1 MVPHAPVP
9 AKVVLADDHGVFR
22 DGVRLLLANDP
33 AFEVVGEV
41 KDLSGLKEAIRL
53 GQPDLLLVDYHMPGG
68 DSCALVNHLKH
79 TLPALRIVFL
89 TGSSSAAVLKQMAD
103 VQADAVLLKDG
114 SAAEL
119 MIHLRAVMAGA
130 RVIPPA
136 VAALIAQCAGL
147 LTRREM
153 QIVKLIGDGLSNA
166 EMGALLSLSPKTV
179 DKHRENLMR
188 KLEVNSV
195 AQLVLKAHAMGWLA
209 S

>member
-1 MVPHAPVP
+1 LESHALAP
-9 AKVVLADDHGVFR
+9 AKVLLADDHGIFR

-41 KDLSGLKEAIRL
+41 KELGGLKEAIRL
-53 GQPDLLLVDYHMPGG
+53 AQPDLLLVDYHMPGG
-68 DSCALVNHLKH
+68 DSCALVSHLKH

-89 TGSSSAAVLKQMAD
+89 TGSSSAAVLRQMAD

-119 MIHLRAVMAGA
+119 MTQLRAVMAGA

-136 VAALIAQCAGL
+136 VAELIAQCQGL

-153 QIVKLIGDGLSNA
+153 QVVKLIGDGLSNA
-166 EMGALLSLSPKTV
+166 DMAALLSLSPKTI

-188 KLEVNSV
+188 KLEVNGV
-195 AQLVLKAHAMGWLA
+195 AQLVRKAHAMGWLA

>member
-1 MVPHAPVP
+1 ML
-9 AKVVLADDHGVFR
+9 LADDHGVFR
-22 DGVRLLLANDP
+22 DGVRLLLARDP

-41 KDLSGLKEAIRL
+41 KELGGLKEAIRI

-103 VQADAVLLKDG
+103 VGADAVLLKDG
-114 SAAEL
+114 SAVEL
-119 MIHLRAVMAGA
+119 MTQLRAVMAGA

-136 VAALIAQCAGL
+136 VAALIAQCDSL
-147 LTRREM
+147 LTPREM
-153 QIVKLIGDGLSNA
+153 QVVKLIGDGLSNA
-166 EMGALLSLSPKTV
+166 DMADVLSLSPKTV

-188 KLEVNSV
+188 KLEVSSV
-195 AQLVLKAHAMGWLA
+195 AQLVRKAHAMGWLA

>member
-1 MVPHAPVP
+1 VL
-9 AKVVLADDHGVFR
+9 LADDHGVFR
-22 DGVRLLLANDP
+22 DGVRLLLARDP

-41 KDLSGLKEAIRL
+41 KELGGLKEAIRI

-103 VQADAVLLKDG
+103 VGADAVLLKDG
-114 SAAEL
+114 SAVEL
-119 MIHLRAVMAGA
+119 MTQLRAVMAGA

-136 VAALIAQCAGL
+136 VAALIAQCDSL
-147 LTRREM
+147 LTPREM
-153 QIVKLIGDGLSNA
+153 QVVKLIGDGLSNA
-166 EMGALLSLSPKTV
+166 DMADVLSLSPKTV

-188 KLEVNSV
+188 KLEVSSV
-195 AQLVLKAHAMGWLA
+195 AQLVRKAHAMGWLA

>member
-1 MVPHAPVP
+1 M
-9 AKVVLADDHGVFR
+9 
-22 DGVRLLLANDP
+22 RLLLANDP

-41 KDLSGLKEAIRL
+41 KELGGLKEAIRL
-53 GQPDLLLVDYHMPGG
+53 GRPDLLLVDYHMPGG

-89 TGSSSAAVLKQMAD
+89 TGSSSAAVLKQMAN
-103 VQADAVLLKDG
+103 VGADAVLLKDG
-114 SAAEL
+114 SAVEL
-119 MIHLRAVMAGA
+119 MAHLRAVMAGA

-136 VAALIAQCAGL
+136 VAERIAQCEGL

-153 QIVKLIGDGLSNA
+153 QVVKLIGDGLSNT
-166 EMGALLSLSPKTV
+166 EMAALLALSPKTV

>member
-1 MVPHAPVP
+1 MQPHALAPW
-9 AKVVLADDHGVFR
+9 KVLLADDHGVFR
-22 DGVRLLLANDP
+22 DGVRLLLTNDP

-41 KDLSGLKEAIRL
+41 KELGGLKEAIRL
-53 GQPDLLLVDYHMPGG
+53 LQPELLLVDYHMPGG
-68 DSCALVNHLKH
+68 DSCALVSHFKH

-89 TGSSSAAVLKQMAD
+89 TGSSSAAVLKQMSD

-119 MIHLRAVMAGA
+119 VLHLRAVMAGS

-136 VAALIAQCAGL
+136 VAELIAQCQGL

-195 AQLVLKAHAMGWLA
+195 AQLVRKAHAMGWLA

>member
-1 MVPHAPVP
+1 M
-9 AKVVLADDHGVFR
+9 FR

-41 KDLSGLKEAIRL
+41 KDLGGLKEAIRL

-119 MIHLRAVMAGA
+119 MTHLRAVMAGT

-136 VAALIAQCAGL
+136 VAELIAQCAGL

-153 QIVKLIGDGLSNA
+153 QVVKLIGDGLSNA
-166 EMGALLSLSPKTV
+166 EMAALLSLSPKTV

>member
-1 MVPHAPVP
+1 VL
-9 AKVVLADDHGVFR
+9 LADDHGVFR

-33 AFEVVGEV
+33 AFEVAGEV
-41 KDLSGLKEAIRL
+41 KELGSLKEAIRL
-53 GQPDLLLVDYHMPGG
+53 HQPDLLLVDYHMSGG
-68 DSCALVNHLKH
+68 DSCALVGHLKH

-119 MIHLRAVMAGA
+119 VSQLHAVMAGA
-130 RVIPPA
+130 CVIPPA
-136 VAALIAQCAGL
+136 VAELIAQCQGL

-166 EMGALLSLSPKTV
+166 EMADLLSLSPKTV

-195 AQLVLKAHAMGWLA
+195 AQLVRKAHAMGWLA

>member
-1 MVPHAPVP
+1 MESHALAP
-9 AKVVLADDHGVFR
+9 AKVLLADDHGVFR

-41 KDLSGLKEAIRL
+41 KDLGGLKEAIRL

-119 MIHLRAVMAGA
+119 MTHLRAVMAGA

-136 VAALIAQCAGL
+136 VAELIAQCAGL

-166 EMGALLSLSPKTV
+166 EMAALLSLSPKTV

>member
-1 MVPHAPVP
+1 M
-9 AKVVLADDHGVFR
+9 FR
-22 DGVRLLLANDP
+22 DGIRLLLAKDP
-33 AFEVVGEV
+33 GFVVVGEV
-41 KDLSGLKEAIRL
+41 RDLGELKETIRL
-53 GQPDLLLVDYHMPGG
+53 AEPGLLLIDYHMPGG

-79 TLPALRIVFL
+79 TQPALRIVFL

-114 SAAEL
+114 SGADLLAQ
-119 MIHLRAVMAGA
+119 LRAVMAGA

-136 VAALIAQCAGL
+136 VAALIAQSEGL

-153 QIVKLIGDGLSNA
+153 QVVKLIGDGLSNA
-166 EMGALLSLSPKTV
+166 EMATLLSLSPKTV

>member
-1 MVPHAPVP
+1 
-9 AKVVLADDHGVFR
+9 LADDHGVFR
-22 DGVRLLLANDP
+22 DGIRLLLAHDP

-41 KDLSGLKEAIRL
+41 KELGGLKEAVRL
-53 GQPDLLLVDYHMPGG
+53 GQPDLLLIDYHMPGG

-119 MIHLRAVMAGA
+119 ITHLRSVMAGV

-136 VAALIAQCAGL
+136 VAALIAQCDGL

-153 QIVKLIGDGLSNA
+153 QVVKLIGDGLSNA
-166 EMGALLSLSPKTV
+166 EMAALLALSPKTI

-195 AQLVLKAHAMGWLA
+195 AQLLLKAHAMGWLA

>member
-1 MVPHAPVP
+1 MQSHALAP
-9 AKVVLADDHGVFR
+9 AKVLLADDHGVFR
-22 DGVRLLLANDP
+22 DGIRLLLANDP

-41 KDLSGLKEAIRL
+41 NELGSLKEAVRL
-53 GQPDLLLVDYHMPGG
+53 GRPDLLLVDYHMPGG

-103 VQADAVLLKDG
+103 VGADAVLLKEG

-119 MIHLRAVMAGA
+119 MVQLRAVMAGA

-136 VAALIAQCAGL
+136 VAELIAQCAGL

-153 QIVKLIGDGLSNA
+153 QVVKLIGDGLSNA
-166 EMGALLSLSPKTV
+166 EIGALLSLSPKTV

-188 KLEVNSV
+188 KLEVSSV

>member
-1 MVPHAPVP
+1 M
-9 AKVVLADDHGVFR
+9 LADDHGVFR

-41 KDLSGLKEAIRL
+41 KDLGGLKEAIRL

-119 MIHLRAVMAGA
+119 MTHLRAVMAGT

-136 VAALIAQCAGL
+136 VAELIAQCAGL

-153 QIVKLIGDGLSNA
+153 QVVKLIGDGLSNA
-166 EMGALLSLSPKTV
+166 EMAALLSLSPKTV